1 MKNRKMY
8 RYTIWTAAY
17 NAESTIHRTYK
28 SLESQSFK
36 DFEWIVVND
45 GSVDGTAK
53 VLEDIK
59 EQASFPLHVINK
71 ENGGKHTALREA
83 AKVAH
88 GQYVVIIDS
97 DDELLPDALSIFDK
111 YWKELEN
118 TPQYDSFW
126 QIKGQCIDETGKPMG
141 PKLPKEPYFDSDY
154 NLIQFK
160 YKNKSEMECASKY
173 EVMVNE
179 AAVPNHFIFE
189 DKCSNFGEGI
199 RWSRAARKYKTR
211 FISDV
216 VRIYHRDVIGSLTAS
231 NKKQRSMKHTYNLF
245 VYELYGI
252 KERRDLML
260 KYDLKSYIS
269 TLLALSYH
277 SLCTGVSLNSGATKL
292 FTNVTEKI
300 VCALFKIPLFIVLKI
315 RK

>member
-1 MKNRKMY
+1 MNTIHRF
-8 RYTIWTAAY
+8 TIWTAAY
-17 NAESTIHRTYK
+17 NAESTIQRTYK
-28 SLESQSFK
+28 SIESQSFK

-45 GSVDGTAK
+45 GSSDDTAK

-59 EQASFPLHVINK
+59 MQASFPLHVINK

-88 GQYVVIIDS
+88 GKYVVIIDS

-118 TPQYDSFW
+118 TSLYDSFW
-126 QIKGQCIDETGKPMG
+126 QVKGQCIDETGRPMG

-173 EVMVNE
+173 EVMINE

-216 VRIYHRDVIGSLTAS
+216 VRIYHRDVAGSLTAS

-245 VYELYGI
+245 VYELYSV

-260 KYDLKSYIS
+260 KYNLKSYFS
-269 TLLALSYH
+269 NLLALSYH
-277 SLCTGVSLNSGATKL
+277 SLCTGVSLNSGGVKMY
-292 FTNVTEKI
+292 TNIIEKI
-300 VCALFKIPLFIVLKI
+300 VCALFKIPLFIVFKI

>member
-1 MKNRKMY
+1 MFVTNW
-8 RYTIWTAAY
+8 I
-17 NAESTIHRTYK
+17 STTKIQKISEITNFFRHYFLSRT
-28 SLESQSFK
+28 E
-36 DFEWIVVND
+36 V
-45 GSVDGTAK
+45 
-53 VLEDIK
+53 
-59 EQASFPLHVINK
+59 
-71 ENGGKHTALREA
+71 
-83 AKVAH
+83 
-88 GQYVVIIDS
+88 
-97 DDELLPDALSIFDK
+97 
-111 YWKELEN
+111 
-118 TPQYDSFW
+118 
-126 QIKGQCIDETGKPMG
+126 
-141 PKLPKEPYFDSDY
+141 
-154 NLIQFK
+154 
-160 YKNKSEMECASKY
+160 
-173 EVMVNE
+173 VMVNE

-277 SLCTGVSLNSGATKL
+277 SLCTGVSLNSGRL
-292 FTNVTEKI
+292 SEN
-300 VCALFKIPLFIVLKI
+300 P
-315 RK
+315 